1 VAQAGKIR
9 TPASPSLLGQTEDGC
24 AKVRANSG
32 QRPPV
37 PRNFWVT
44 LYLVAMIAVIVG
56 VDVLFF
62 RHQFW
67 PRLFANIGLVL
78 AFVAFYFKFLK

>member
-1 VAQAGKIR
+1 M
-9 TPASPSLLGQTEDGC
+9 
-24 AKVRANSG
+24 
-32 QRPPV
+32 